1 MKRIISI
8 AGRELKER
16 LKSRSFLTMAVGGPL
31 VVLFILYILFTASG
45 GEEEHVRVLV
55 SDPVETLENII
66 VPDSSG
72 QIEYAFINSYVEPVS
87 FTSDPEYVGFD
98 ALLVVN
104 EKVLSN
110 NHVFFF
116 QKKRLNSKIPLRI
129 QRELEKRLEGLKAK
143 EFTDLT
149 LKEFLIVKH
158 PLNLEVRDAYR
169 PEELGNYKLA
179 AYAGVVF
186 GGIVF
191 LFIFLFGMTILRS
204 TSREK
209 SSRIAE
215 VLLATVKPGELMTGK
230 LLGIG
235 IAALIQFAVWTVLIF
250 GGLLFFRSVFFPD
263 MFDAA
268 NLVAGQE
275 YTPYNDLVQLVY
287 EQLNFGVM
295 GTFFVLLLIL
305 GYLFYGGLFAA
316 LGAAQG
322 SESDGQQFLIPLIF
336 LFLIGIWSGWYVAE
350 NPDAELSFWLGI
362 IPFTSPMVIMVNL
375 GLGYESGE
383 LWHLLMAIVL
393 LLLGILFNIG
403 VAARVFKNALLV
415 TGYRLRFGNL
425 INWIFKKP

>member
-1 MKRIISI
+1 
-8 AGRELKER
+8 
-16 LKSRSFLTMAVGGPL
+16 
-31 VVLFILYILFTASG
+31 
-45 GEEEHVRVLV
+45 
-55 SDPVETLENII
+55 
-66 VPDSSG
+66 
-72 QIEYAFINSYVEPVS
+72 
-87 FTSDPEYVGFD
+87 
-98 ALLVVN
+98 
-104 EKVLSN
+104 
-110 NHVFFF
+110 
-116 QKKRLNSKIPLRI
+116 
-129 QRELEKRLEGLKAK
+129 
-143 EFTDLT
+143 
-149 LKEFLIVKH
+149 
-158 PLNLEVRDAYR
+158 
-169 PEELGNYKLA
+169 
-179 AYAGVVF
+179 
-186 GGIVF
+186 
-191 LFIFLFGMTILRS
+191 
-204 TSREK
+204 
-209 SSRIAE
+209 
-215 VLLATVKPGELMTGK
+215 MTGK

-235 IAALIQFAVWTVLIF
+235 IAALIQFVIWTILIL

-393 LLLGILFNIG
+393 LLLGIFFNIG
-403 VAARVFKNALLV
+403 IAARVFKNALLV